1 MFGGKGKC
9 RLLVAPA
16 SGERAC
22 SVLDKLVAAV
32 EAKGWTLD
40 STEQGYAIVA
50 DGETVGLMIGE
61 KLDRVPHIVTAAELK
76 EKDEYDRKCALADS
90 GIGYRPWR
98 ATAIAAHEHVPN
110 GELVLKF
117 ERVYESDG
125 GRRNSAVQKIQRPG
139 DPIQPLTNNPAT

>member
-1 MFGGKGKC
+1 MFGGKGKF

-50 DGETVGLMIGE
+50 DGETVGLMIEE

-76 EKDEYDRKCALADS
+76 RSEER
-90 GIGYRPWR
+90 R
-98 ATAIAAHEHVPN
+98 AGKAGVSTCQSRGSP
-110 GELVLKF
+110 
-117 ERVYESDG
+117 S
-125 GRRNSAVQKIQRPG
+125 
-139 DPIQPLTNNPAT
+139 T